1 MSQIATEEEDPQ
13 MKEGGDDA
21 PVVEEKKITP
31 LDPIVRELIFTQ
43 NNDVG
48 NATRFETALEEGDDS
63 LIYVEE
69 RREWYYWNGTRWI
82 EDTGSAKATRLF
94 IGMINKLISETKKA
108 DGSYFHKTEPA
119 TAKRNKDRIIGFLK
133 ATLNRGK
140 ITSALDIAA
149 KLKGLRKSSSELD
162 LNLWIASCANGD
174 IELKRQELLD
184 PDQDRLIT
192 KQLNATFNKE
202 AKCPRW
208 DLFIEEV
215 TQGDKE
221 LAIYLQ
227 KYAGYC
233 LTGDTEEH
241 FALNLT
247 GQGSNGKSVFTNAL
261 YHIWGDYG
269 TKVPNDVITKQGR
282 GGGGDESK
290 ASPQTAMLQGARLAL
305 TSELEEGMWIGESKF
320 KDIVSSD
327 EITARRLHK
336 DPETFVPTHKLVFCG
351 NHQPNIKGNDD
362 GIWRRIKQ
370 VKFEAKIDKPDKTLP
385 EQFRAEEAKS
395 YILNWALEGLSMY
408 QENRKEYGKIQEP
421 EIVTKWNKQYRANED
436 LLLQFIEDYCNVF
449 SQAETTQSMLRLV
462 YEEWAENSGYHPMT
476 AIALGKS
483 LEQRG
488 FTRRPSNG
496 VRLWCGIE
504 VRKDKLPRVEE
515 LNGTRYFSN
524 EQFQRKLP
532 QSHFEWWEKYEREK
546 EEGKRFQWEGT
557 PF

>member
-1 MSQIATEEEDPQ
+1 MSHVTTEEEDPQ
-13 MKEGGDDA
+13 MKEGGVEA
-21 PVVEEKKITP
+21 PVVKEKKITP
-31 LDPIVRELIFTQ
+31 LDPVVSELIFTQ

-82 EDTGSAKATRLF
+82 EDAGSAKATRLF

-108 DGSYFHKTEPA
+108 DERHFHKTEPV

-133 ATLNRGK
+133 SSLNRGK

-149 KLKGLRKSSSELD
+149 KLEGFRKSSSELD
-162 LNLWIASCANGD
+162 LDPWIASCANGD
-174 IELKRQELLD
+174 IKLKRQELLD

-215 TQGDKE
+215 TQGDKG

-336 DPETFVPTHKLVFCG
+336 DPETFKPTHKLVFCG
-351 NHQPNIKGNDD
+351 NHQPNIRGNDD

-395 YILNWALEGLSMY
+395 YILNWALAGLRMY
-408 QENRKEYGKIQEP
+408 QEDRKEYGKLQEP
-421 EIVTKWNKQYRANED
+421 EIVTKWNNQYRKNED
-436 LLLQFIEDYCNVF
+436 IFLQFIEDYCNVF
-449 SQAETTQSMLRLV
+449 PQAESSQPMLRLL
-462 YEEWAENSGYHPMT
+462 YERWAENHGYRPMT
-476 AIALGKS
+476 TVALHKAI
-483 LEQRG
+483 EQRG
-488 FTRRPSNG
+488 YTRRRSNG
-496 VRLWCGIE
+496 LRLWCGLE
-504 VRKDKLPRVEE
+504 LKKDQLPISSDYG
-515 LNGTRYFSN
+515 GTRN
-524 EQFQRKLP
+524 EVNLDWVERLP
-532 QSHFEWWEKYEREK
+532 DGVFNWWEKYEESK
-546 EEGKRFQWEGT
+546 TQPT
-557 PF
+557 